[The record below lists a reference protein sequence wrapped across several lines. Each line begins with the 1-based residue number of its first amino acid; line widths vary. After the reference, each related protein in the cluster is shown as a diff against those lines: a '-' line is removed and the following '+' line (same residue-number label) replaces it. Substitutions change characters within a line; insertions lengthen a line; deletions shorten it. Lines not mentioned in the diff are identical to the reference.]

1 VIDVLTKKAMRAAD
15 QFSAKSIILCGGVAS
30 NKTLRETI
38 KLEAKK
44 NGLNFISPEMKFN
57 TDNAAMIGAAAYIH
71 SLAKK
76 KSLKIEADSN
86 LNL

>member
-1 VIDVLTKKAMRAAD
+1 LNKKAMKAAD
-15 QFSAKSIILCGGVAS
+15 EFSAHSIILCGGVAC

-38 KLEAKK
+38 KNESERR
-44 NGLNFISPEMKFN
+44 GLNFFAPDMKFN
-57 TDNAAMIGAAAYIH
+57 TDNAAMIGAAAFIH

-76 KSLKIEADSN
+76 KIYKIEADSN